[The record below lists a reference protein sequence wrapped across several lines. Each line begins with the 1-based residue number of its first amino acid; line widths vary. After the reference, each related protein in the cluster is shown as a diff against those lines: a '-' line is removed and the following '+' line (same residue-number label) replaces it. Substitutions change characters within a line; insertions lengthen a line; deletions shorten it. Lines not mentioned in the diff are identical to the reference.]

1 MTKLFTDFFI
11 YACKYGMSNLQN
23 TLATAPA
30 TILENFIQAVGA
42 RIPAGTNCLY
52 GFRISK
58 ASALEI
64 LADTLPLGEFHLQVL
79 VVEEEG

>member
-42 RIPAGTNCLY
+42 RRNASTNC
-52 GFRISK
+52 FIW
-58 ASALEI
+58 
-64 LADTLPLGEFHLQVL
+64 F
-79 VVEEEG
+79 